1 MKFTNR
7 YAFKIKNRF
16 EIAKLASMIYSLLM
30 VYSRNCVQSSLFSWE
45 KQQNQL
51 VDTYSALQK
60 PLLKPQIIAKLVQ
73 IKWII
78 YFMYDFA
85 KSLQVPVDG
94 FAPHLQGFSIKL
106 HQHKQTKVFSVF
118 TVITKTYAVLYYLW
132 LWKTLV
138 PGFPLAIV

>member
-1 MKFTNR
+1 MWSIKKIHEMKFTN
-7 YAFKIKNRF
+7 YYPFKIKNRF
-16 EIAKLASMIYSLLM
+16 ATAKLNSLIYSLLT
-30 VYSRNCVQSSLFSWE
+30 VYSSDCVQSSPFSWE

-51 VDTYSALQK
+51 VDIYSALQK

-85 KSLQVPVDG
+85 KSLQISMDG
-94 FAPHLQGFSIKL
+94 FAPHLKGFTIKL

-118 TVITKTYAVLYYLW
+118 TVITKN
-132 LWKTLV
+132 
-138 PGFPLAIV
+138 

>member
-1 MKFTNR
+1 MKFTNY

-16 EIAKLASMIYSLLM
+16 EIAKLDSMIYSLLM
-30 VYSRNCVQSSLFSWE
+30 VYSRNCVQSSVFSWE

-51 VDTYSALQK
+51 VDIYSALQK

-85 KSLQVPVDG
+85 KSLQISVDG
-94 FAPHLQGFSIKL
+94 FAPHLKGFSIKL

-118 TVITKTYAVLYYLW
+118 IVITKTYEVLY
-132 LWKTLV
+132 
-138 PGFPLAIV
+138 